1 MSLRFHNT
9 HHVLIRQTEREFSL
23 ESVKATVNSP
33 QSKAEIGTGPHGGKR
48 YKFKKTV
55 DGKTLV
61 VVAEVKRTE
70 CWLATAY
77 YEDP

>member
-1 MSLRFHNT
+1 MHPGANL
-9 HHVLIRQTEREFSL
+9 
-23 ESVKATVNSP
+23 
-33 QSKAEIGTGPHGGKR
+33 GPWLTR
-48 YKFKKTV
+48 WKFKKTV

-61 VVAEVKRTE
+61 VVAEVKKSE